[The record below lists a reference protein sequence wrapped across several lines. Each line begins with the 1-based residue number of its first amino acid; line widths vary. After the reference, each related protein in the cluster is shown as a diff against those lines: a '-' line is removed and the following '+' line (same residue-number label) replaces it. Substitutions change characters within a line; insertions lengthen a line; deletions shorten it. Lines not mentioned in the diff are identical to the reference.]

1 MCLQRRKEESKKKRK
16 KGERSE
22 VTFLSFFTFFLFFP
36 WEIPREIHRHR
47 VFMRETTARDV
58 TVIYYAYP
66 RIHTRRYSGC
76 SKTPVYQCDGQ
87 TAAHIH
93 ATGARTRSCDN
104 GQGWWAREDDFSRL
118 ETSRVAS
125 NLVDKNCCKKRISLW
140 KIMEGGEEKISR
152 KFVWKKS
159 LKRFSELCSGFLS
172 LTFGTQN
179 CYILQEDKRCFV
191 NLKDFASYEYHEI
204 IFHRSSYEIIEMK
217 QYLSRKG

>member
-1 MCLQRRKEESKKKRK
+1 MCLQRRKEEKKKRK

-217 QYLSRKG
+217 

>member
-1 MCLQRRKEESKKKRK
+1 MCLQRRKEENKKRRK

-217 QYLSRKG
+217 

>member
-1 MCLQRRKEESKKKRK
+1 
-16 KGERSE
+16 
-22 VTFLSFFTFFLFFP
+22 
-36 WEIPREIHRHR
+36 
-47 VFMRETTARDV
+47 MRETTARDV

-93 ATGARTRSCDN
+93 ATGARARSCDN

-159 LKRFSELCSGFLS
+159 LKRFSEVCSGFLS

>member
-1 MCLQRRKEESKKKRK
+1 MFLSRRYFHDIRLRKNFRRKFQNCKRKQRKKKKKNNNNVGTARIKRRGQEDLPFFFFSREIQLKLRCVCNGERK
-16 KGERSE
+16 KVKKKEKRE
-22 VTFLSFFTFFLFFP
+22 KEARLLSFLFLPFFFFFP

-125 NLVDKNCCKKRISLW
+125 NLVDKNCCKKRISL
-140 KIMEGGEEKISR
+140 
-152 KFVWKKS
+152 
-159 LKRFSELCSGFLS
+159 
-172 LTFGTQN
+172 
-179 CYILQEDKRCFV
+179 
-191 NLKDFASYEYHEI
+191 
-204 IFHRSSYEIIEMK
+204 
-217 QYLSRKG
+217 

>member
-22 VTFLSFFTFFLFFP
+22 VTFLSFFTFFFP

-159 LKRFSELCSGFLS
+159 LKRFSEVCSGFLS